1 MGNSKFTFSVAECS
15 EFHSL
20 GEYYEGIQ
28 TVEEAVCLYK
38 KIPPERLN
46 GIPGISIVVEDD
58 GEADIVYG
66 RFIDMSCLKYLPSLQ
81 DDEAVKDTFNYLIGE
96 FPDKDVMK

>member
-1 MGNSKFTFSVAECS
+1 MRNRITFSVAECS

-28 TVEEAVCLYK
+28 TIEEAVRLYK
-38 KIPPERLN
+38 RIPPERLN
-46 GIPGISIVVEDD
+46 GMPGISIVVEDD

-81 DDEAVKDTFNYLIGE
+81 NDGTVKDTFKYLLRE
-96 FPDKDVMK
+96 FPEKDVMK